1 MRIVYEDVT
10 ADAVTS
16 GTADEQFNY
25 YPSQMYICL
34 YYDTTL
40 VLKRSGVLFAD

>member
-1 MRIVYEDVT
+1 MT
-10 ADAVTS
+10 AE
-16 GTADEQFNY
+16 ADMAAEVAGDRFNY

-40 VLKRSGVLFAD
+40 ALKRSGVLFAD

>member
-1 MRIVYEDVT
+1 MYEDVSAHADT
-10 ADAVTS
+10 TSAADA
-16 GTADEQFNY
+16 QFNY